1 MELRSTNVQRIWKE
15 TVLCV
20 IGEDLGINKQKFEE
34 NKSNIKSM
42 LSQIK
47 TEDGYVYC
55 CGCHIRTD
63 GEQWTPYIQI
73 IEMLLRMGKKIGCVK
88 YVGALKEHT
97 LIKIIS

>member
-47 TEDGYVYC
+47 TEDGYAYC
-55 CGCHIRTD
+55 CSCHIRTD

-88 YVGALKEHT
+88 YVGELKEHT
-97 LIKIIS
+97 LIKIIL

>member
-47 TEDGYVYC
+47 TEDGYAY
-55 CGCHIRTD
+55 
-63 GEQWTPYIQI
+63 Q
-73 IEMLLRMGKKIGCVK
+73 
-88 YVGALKEHT
+88 
-97 LIKIIS
+97 

>member
-47 TEDGYVYC
+47 TEDGYAYC
-55 CGCHIRTD
+55 CDCHIRTD

-88 YVGALKEHT
+88 YVGVLKEHT